1 MGRWTAE
8 RWIPVLATLL
18 ALQVGAAVAL
28 AVRADRLGVTLPLSP
43 LIDADLKS
51 IDKLVL
57 DGAMGGDESA
67 GPAKPPAARVE
78 LVRKDGHWTLP
89 DSYGAPAADA
99 KVQGLLDKLANARR
113 GQPIGTSEAALRHFK
128 VANDE
133 YERHVVAS
141 ASGKVVADLWLGSST
156 ALRKTGVR
164 VAPDRA
170 VYAVDLATWDI
181 PAATG
186 DWLDAALLKVDAA
199 SLAKIE
205 ALDAKGSIVLTRAGG
220 ADASASKDAQ
230 SGPGATNAAP
240 AAAAAA
246 KWQASGEPA
255 GKSLDPARANALAE
269 TLGRVRIDGILG
281 TRAQPDWNQDQPQ
294 LRLVLT
300 PTKGD
305 AVTWTISKPKAG
317 SYHVVKASDKPWFL
331 LLKDDSARPLMEAAG
346 REKLFA
352 TAPKTNA
359 LASRKPAGPAPKPR

>member
-170 VYAVDLATWDI
+170 RRNARPRADRRHTRRQG
-181 PAATG
+181 AAR
-186 DWLDAALLKVDAA
+186 L
-199 SLAKIE
+199 E
-205 ALDAKGSIVLTRAGG
+205 PGS
-220 ADASASKDAQ
+220 
-230 SGPGATNAAP
+230 
-240 AAAAAA
+240 AAAASRAHSDERRRRDLDDLEAQGRQLLRCQGLGQAMVPAA
-246 KWQASGEPA
+246 EGRQ
-255 GKSLDPARANALAE
+255 RAA
-269 TLGRVRIDGILG
+269 VDG
-281 TRAQPDWNQDQPQ
+281 
-294 LRLVLT
+294 
-300 PTKGD
+300 
-305 AVTWTISKPKAG
+305 
-317 SYHVVKASDKPWFL
+317 
-331 LLKDDSARPLMEAAG
+331 
-346 REKLFA
+346 
-352 TAPKTNA
+352 
-359 LASRKPAGPAPKPR
+359 

>member
-186 DWLDAALLKVDAA
+186 DWSRHRRRDHFRWIQD
-199 SLAKIE
+199 
-205 ALDAKGSIVLTRAGG
+205 
-220 ADASASKDAQ
+220 Q
-230 SGPGATNAAP
+230 SEDRSEEVPGAEMT
-240 AAAAAA
+240 
-246 KWQASGEPA
+246 
-255 GKSLDPARANALAE
+255 
-269 TLGRVRIDGILG
+269 
-281 TRAQPDWNQDQPQ
+281 
-294 LRLVLT
+294 
-300 PTKGD
+300 
-305 AVTWTISKPKAG
+305 
-317 SYHVVKASDKPWFL
+317 H
-331 LLKDDSARPLMEAAG
+331 
-346 REKLFA
+346 
-352 TAPKTNA
+352 
-359 LASRKPAGPAPKPR
+359 